1 MLLIRD
7 IALREVPGQNLR
19 QGYLE
24 GDTGQRGSWRKM
36 EAEETGKGEMAQV
49 PGWGMGR

>member
-7 IALREVPGQNLR
+7 IALREVPGQNWR

-36 EAEETGKGEMAQV
+36 AAEETGKGEMAQV
-49 PGWGMGR
+49 PG